1 MVIRHLKQTRKV
13 KKLGKWVPY
22 KLTKNF
28 FKNHRFE
35 VSSLILKHNNNEPF
49 LNQIMMCDKKWILY
63 DNWWHSW
70 TVNKLQSTSQSHTC
84 TKNRLWSLFAGLLPV
99 WSTIAFWIPEK
110 PLHLRSML
118 SKSLRCTK
126 NCNDCS
132 WHWSTERAQYFTR
145 TNVQPHIT
153 QLAFQKLNKL
163 DNRVLPHLPYSPD
176 LSPMDYHF
184 FKHLDNF
191 LHGKHFH
198 KQQEAENAFQEFIE
212 SRSTNFYATGI
223 NKLIYLGQK
232 CFDCNGSYLLN
243 KDVFEPSYN
252 DLKFTIRSHNYIC
265 TNIPILYN
273 PSQET

>member
-1 MVIRHLKQTRKV
+1 
-13 KKLGKWVPY
+13 
-22 KLTKNF
+22 
-28 FKNHRFE
+28 
-35 VSSLILKHNNNEPF
+35 
-49 LNQIMMCDKKWILY
+49 
-63 DNWWHSW
+63 
-70 TVNKLQSTSQSHTC
+70 
-84 TKNRLWSLFAGLLPV
+84 
-99 WSTIAFWIPEK
+99 
-110 PLHLRSML
+110 ML

-153 QLAFQKLNKL
+153 QLAFPKLNKL

-176 LSPMDYHF
+176 PSPMDYHF